1 MLQDDL
7 IILYRR
13 ALNENTRLTNELNR
27 ARQYNTLIEEENER
41 IVAENDKKDASIQE
55 LLCQS

>member
-1 MLQDDL
+1 MLQDNL

-27 ARQYNTLIEEENER
+27 ARQYNTLLEEENER
-41 IVAENDKKDASIQE
+41 IVAENDIKDTNI
-55 LLCQS
+55 

>member
-1 MLQDDL
+1 MLQDNL

-27 ARQYNTLIEEENER
+27 ARQYNTLLEEENER
-41 IVAENDKKDASIQE
+41 IVAENDKKDTSIQE

>member
-1 MLQDDL
+1 MLQDNL
-7 IILYRR
+7 IIMYRR

-41 IVAENDKKDASIQE
+41 IVAENDKKDTSIQE